1 MKITLSQDTKRTKD
15 GKSVSYWAARWIDV
29 AGKRRSKSLGRADK
43 LSKREAKK
51 IILQM
56 ESDFDRLPGRKNA
69 QRMRLKEY
77 CDLFLTLRN
86 KELSQTAVI
95 GYETTIAYL
104 LDYMGDNRTLD
115 SISPSDAAHFKAAL
129 EGGKLANVSKTGRE
143 IGAAT
148 VSKHMRNCRCMFNYA
163 IENLNA
169 LADNP
174 FKRLAKAVKVSSGW
188 HYITPAEFKALMEHA
203 TPKFKA
209 MLALCRLAG
218 LRRLEAYY
226 LEWQDVNFDKGRIY
240 ICGKPHWQPKDRE
253 SRSIP
258 LCPELSAIL
267 LEAFQDAPEGEKRV
281 CPESNIMNINRN
293 IKLSI
298 KRAGLKLWTKPLH
311 SLRKSC
317 ITDWAERYPIH
328 AVKEWAGHS
337 SIATT
342 QSFYTQVG
350 DGIYDQAATISFWPK
365 LTENLPENEK
375 TETPIE

>member
-1 MKITLSQDTKRTKD
+1 M
-15 GKSVSYWAARWIDV
+15 G
-29 AGKRRSKSLGRADK
+29 
-43 LSKREAKK
+43 
-51 IILQM
+51 
-56 ESDFDRLPGRKNA
+56 ES
-69 QRMRLKEY
+69 
-77 CDLFLTLRN
+77 
-86 KELSQTAVI
+86 
-95 GYETTIAYL
+95 
-104 LDYMGDNRTLD
+104 RTLD
-115 SISPSDAAHFKAAL
+115 SITPSDAAHFKAAL
-129 EGGKLANVSKTGRE
+129 ESQELAYVSKTGRT

-163 IENLNA
+163 IQSLNA
-169 LADNP
+169 LSENP
-174 FKRLAKAVKVSSGW
+174 FSRLAKVVKVSSGW
-188 HYITPAEFKALMEHA
+188 HYINFDEFKKLMVAA
-203 TPKFKA
+203 TPKFRA
-209 MLALCRLAG
+209 MIALCRLAG

-267 LEAFQDAPEGEKRV
+267 LEAFLDAPEGEKRV

-298 KRAGLKLWTKPLH
+298 KRAGLKLWAKPLH

-342 QSFYTQVG
+342 QGYYTQVG
-350 DGIYDQAATISFWPK
+350 DGIYEQAAFNSFWGK
-365 LTENLPENEK
+365 VTEKVTENEK
-375 TETPIE
+375 SESPTE